1 MLATFD
7 ISNTRI
13 KAGIFDGADL
23 RATFSLAADVRRTAD
38 EYAVLLAGLLR
49 EERIARGDIHGAAIA
64 SVVPPLTGIF
74 EHVCGRLFRQPPL
87 VVGAGTRAG
96 IRIAT
101 QQPRE
106 LGADRIV
113 NAIAVQHL
121 HGSPAI
127 VVDFETATAFDIV
140 AADGSYSGTIIAP
153 GLALAAEALF
163 QHTSRLQRFELA
175 KPKAVIGKDTVGAL
189 LSGAVLGHVALVEG
203 LIARIQAELDGP
215 AVVVATGELAALVA
229 EQTRCIDR
237 VEPWLAHV
245 GLRLFHEL
253 NDGTNGR
260 GRASVHGAARGHNL
274 GPGAGHQ
281 RGEETAGR

>member
-13 KAGIFDGADL
+13 KAGIFEGPEL
-23 RATFSLAADVRRTAD
+23 RATCSLAADVRRTSD
-38 EYAVLLAGLLR
+38 EYGVLLDGFLR
-49 EERIARGDIHGAAIA
+49 EEHIQRRDVHGAAIA

-74 EHVCGRLFRQPPL
+74 EQVCSRLFRQHPL

-113 NAIAVQHL
+113 NAIAVQRL

-127 VVDFETATAFDIV
+127 VVDFDTATAFDVV
-140 AADGSYSGTIIAP
+140 AADGSYAGTIIAP
-153 GLALAAEALF
+153 GLALATEALV
-163 QHTSRLQRFELA
+163 QHTSRLQRVELTR
-175 KPKAVIGKDTVGAL
+175 PKHVIGRDTISAL

-203 LIARIQAELDGP
+203 LIARIRTELGSP
-215 AVVVATGELAALVA
+215 AIVVATGEMASLIASETAVV
-229 EQTRCIDR
+229 DR
-237 VEPWLAHV
+237 VEPWLTQI
-245 GLRLFHEL
+245 GLRLFYEL
-253 NDGTNGR
+253 NQGSR
-260 GRASVHGAARGHNL
+260 
-274 GPGAGHQ
+274 
-281 RGEETAGR
+281 

>member
-13 KAGIFDGADL
+13 RAGIFDGPEL
-23 RATFSLAADVRRTAD
+23 RANFSLAADVRRTAD
-38 EYAVLLAGLLR
+38 EYAVLLDGFLR
-49 EERIARGDIHGAAIA
+49 EEQIARREIHDAAIA

-74 EHVCGRLFRQPPL
+74 EQVCRRLFRQPPL

-113 NAIAVQHL
+113 NALAVRHL
-121 HGSPAI
+121 RGSPAI
-127 VVDFETATAFDIV
+127 VVDFDTATAFDVI
-140 AADGSYSGTIIAP
+140 AADGAYVGTVIAP

-163 QHTSRLQRFELA
+163 QHTSRLQRIELTR
-175 KPKAVIGKDTVGAL
+175 PRSVIGRDTLGAL

-203 LIARIQAELDGP
+203 MIARIRAELGSP
-215 AVVVATGELAALVA
+215 AIVVATGELAALVA
-229 EQTRCIDR
+229 AETTVVDH
-237 VEPWLAHV
+237 VEPWLALI
-245 GLRLFHEL
+245 GLRLFYEL
-253 NDGTNGR
+253 NR
-260 GRASVHGAARGHNL
+260 G
-274 GPGAGHQ
+274 
-281 RGEETAGR
+281 

>member
-13 KAGIFDGADL
+13 KAGIFDGPEL

-38 EYAVLLAGLLR
+38 EYVVMLDGLLR
-49 EERIARGDIHGAAIA
+49 EEHIQRSHVQGVAIA

-74 EHVCGRLFRQPPL
+74 EQVCGRLFRQPAL
-87 VVGAGTRAG
+87 VVGHATRAG
-96 IRIAT
+96 IRITT

-127 VVDFETATAFDIV
+127 VVDFETATSFDIV
-140 AADGSYSGTIIAP
+140 AADGAYAGTIIAP
-153 GLALAAEALF
+153 GLALAAEALV
-163 QHTSRLQRFELA
+163 QHTSRLQRVELT
-175 KPKAVIGKDTVGAL
+175 KPKSVIGRDTIGAL
-189 LSGAVLGHVALVEG
+189 LSGTVYGHVALVEG
-203 LIARIQAELDGP
+203 LVARIRAELGSP
-215 AVVVATGELAALVA
+215 AIVVATGELASLVA
-229 EQTRCIDR
+229 GETGVVDR

-245 GLRLFHEL
+245 GLRLFYEL
-253 NDGTNGR
+253 NR
-260 GRASVHGAARGHNL
+260 G
-274 GPGAGHQ
+274 
-281 RGEETAGR
+281 

>member
-13 KAGIFDGADL
+13 KAGIFEGSEL

-38 EYAVLLAGLLR
+38 EYAVLLDGFLR
-49 EERIARGDIHGAAIA
+49 EDGIARRAVQGAAIA

-74 EHVCGRLFRQPPL
+74 EQVCTRLFRQQPV

-127 VVDFETATAFDIV
+127 VVDFDTATAFDVV
-140 AADGSYSGTIIAP
+140 AADGSYAGTIIAP

-163 QHTSRLQRFELA
+163 QHTSRLQRVELTR
-175 KPKAVIGKDTVGAL
+175 PKMVIGRDTVSAL

-203 LIARIQAELDGP
+203 LIARIRAELGGGP
-215 AVVVATGELAALVA
+215 AVVVATGELASLVA
-229 EQTRCIDR
+229 AESTVVDR
-237 VEPWLAHV
+237 VEPWLTQI
-245 GLRLFHEL
+245 GLRLFYEL
-253 NDGTNGR
+253 NR
-260 GRASVHGAARGHNL
+260 G
-274 GPGAGHQ
+274 
-281 RGEETAGR
+281 

>member
-1 MLATFD
+1 VLATFD

-13 KAGIFDGADL
+13 KAGIFDGAEL

-38 EYAVLLAGLLR
+38 EYAVLLDGLLR
-49 EERIARGDIHGAAIA
+49 EERIQRREIAGVAIA

-74 EHVCGRLFRQPPL
+74 EQVCGRLFRQPPL
-87 VVGAGTRAG
+87 VVGHSTRAG

-127 VVDFETATAFDIV
+127 VVDFETATAFDVV
-140 AADGSYSGTIIAP
+140 AADGAYAGTIIAP

-163 QHTSRLQRFELA
+163 QHTSRLQRVELT
-175 KPKAVIGKDTVGAL
+175 KPKSVIGRDTISAL
-189 LSGAVLGHVALVEG
+189 LSGAVFGHVALVEG
-203 LIARIQAELDGP
+203 LVARIKAELGSP
-215 AVVVATGELAALVA
+215 AVVVATGELATLVA
-229 EQTRCIDR
+229 GETTVVDR

-245 GLRLFHEL
+245 GLRLFYEL
-253 NDGTNGR
+253 NR
-260 GRASVHGAARGHNL
+260 G
-274 GPGAGHQ
+274 
-281 RGEETAGR
+281 

>member
-1 MLATFD
+1 VLATFD

-13 KAGIFDGADL
+13 KAGIFDGPDL

-38 EYAVLLAGLLR
+38 EYGVLLDGLLR
-49 EERIARGDIHGAAIA
+49 EEGLARRDVHGTAIA

-74 EHVCGRLFRQPPL
+74 EQVCGRLFRHDPL

-127 VVDFETATAFDIV
+127 VVDFETATAFDVV
-140 AADGSYSGTIIAP
+140 AADGSYAGTIIAP

-163 QHTSRLQRFELA
+163 QHTSRLQRVELI
-175 KPKAVIGKDTVGAL
+175 KPKAVIGRDTISAL
-189 LSGAVLGHVALVEG
+189 LSGAVFGHVALVEG
-203 LIARIQAELDGP
+203 LIGRIRSELGSP
-215 AVVVATGELAALVA
+215 AIVVATGELASLVA
-229 EQTRCIDR
+229 GETTVIDR

-245 GLRLFHEL
+245 GLRLFYEL
-253 NDGTNGR
+253 NQG
-260 GRASVHGAARGHNL
+260 
-274 GPGAGHQ
+274 Q
-281 RGEETAGR
+281 R

>member
-1 MLATFD
+1 VLATFD

-13 KAGIFDGADL
+13 KAGIFDGPEL

-38 EYAVLLAGLLR
+38 EYAVLLGGLLR
-49 EERIARGDIHGAAIA
+49 EERIQRRDVHGIAIA

-74 EHVCGRLFRQPPL
+74 EQVCTRLFRQQPL
-87 VVGAGTRAG
+87 VVGHATRAG

-121 HGSPAI
+121 HGCPAI
-127 VVDFETATAFDIV
+127 VVDFETATAFDVV
-140 AADGSYSGTIIAP
+140 AADGAYAGTIIAP

-163 QHTSRLQRFELA
+163 QHTSRLQRVELT
-175 KPKAVIGKDTVGAL
+175 KPKSVVGKDTIGAL
-189 LSGAVLGHVALVEG
+189 LSGTVYGHVALVEG
-203 LIARIQAELDGP
+203 LVARIKAELGSP
-215 AVVVATGELAALVA
+215 VIVVATGELASLVA
-229 EQTRCIDR
+229 GETGVIDR

-245 GLRLFHEL
+245 GLRLFYEL
-253 NDGTNGR
+253 NR
-260 GRASVHGAARGHNL
+260 G
-274 GPGAGHQ
+274 
-281 RGEETAGR
+281 

>member
-13 KAGIFDGADL
+13 KAGIFDGPEL

-38 EYAVLLAGLLR
+38 EYAVLLDGFLR
-49 EERIARGDIHGAAIA
+49 EERIPRREVHGAAIA

-74 EHVCGRLFRQPPL
+74 EQAASRLFRQQAL
-87 VVGAGTRAG
+87 VVGAAGTRAG

-127 VVDFETATAFDIV
+127 VVDFDTATAFDVV
-140 AADGSYSGTIIAP
+140 APDGSYAGTIIAP

-163 QHTSRLQRFELA
+163 QHTSRLQRVELT
-175 KPKAVIGKDTVGAL
+175 KPKTAIGRDTISAL
-189 LSGAVLGHVALVEG
+189 LSGVVLGHVALVEG
-203 LIARIQAELDGP
+203 LIGRIRSELGSP

-229 EQTRCIDR
+229 AETSVVDR
-237 VEPWLAHV
+237 VEPWLTQI
-245 GLRLFHEL
+245 GLRLFYEL
-253 NDGTNGR
+253 NQGGR
-260 GRASVHGAARGHNL
+260 
-274 GPGAGHQ
+274 
-281 RGEETAGR
+281 

>member
-1 MLATFD
+1 VLATFD

-13 KAGIFDGADL
+13 KAGIFDGAEL

-38 EYAVLLAGLLR
+38 EYAVLLDGLLR
-49 EERIARGDIHGAAIA
+49 EERIQRRDVGGSAIA

-74 EHVCGRLFRQPPL
+74 EHVCERLFRHHPL
-87 VVGAGTRAG
+87 VVGHATRAG

-106 LGADRIV
+106 RGADRIV

-127 VVDFETATAFDIV
+127 VVDLETATSFDIV
-140 AADGSYSGTIIAP
+140 ASDGAYAGTVIAP

-175 KPKAVIGKDTVGAL
+175 KPKSVIGRETIGAL
-189 LSGAVLGHVALVEG
+189 LSGTVYGHVALVEG
-203 LIARIQAELDGP
+203 LVARIRAELGSP
-215 AVVVATGELAALVA
+215 AIVVATGELASLVA
-229 EQTRCIDR
+229 EETKIIDR

-245 GLRLFHEL
+245 GLRLFYEL
-253 NDGTNGR
+253 NR
-260 GRASVHGAARGHNL
+260 G
-274 GPGAGHQ
+274 
-281 RGEETAGR
+281 

>member
-13 KAGIFDGADL
+13 KAGIFDGAEL

-38 EYAVLLAGLLR
+38 EYAVLLDGCLR
-49 EERIARGDIHGAAIA
+49 EQRIQRREVHGVVIA

-74 EHVCGRLFRQPPL
+74 EQVCSRVFRQQPL
-87 VVGAGTRAG
+87 VVGVSTRAG

-127 VVDFETATAFDIV
+127 VVDFETATAFDVV
-140 AADGSYSGTIIAP
+140 AADGSYAGTIIAP

-163 QHTSRLQRFELA
+163 QHTSRLQRVELT
-175 KPKAVIGKDTVGAL
+175 KPKTVIGRDTISAL
-189 LSGAVLGHVALVEG
+189 LSGAVFGHVALVDG
-203 LIARIQAELDGP
+203 LIARIRDELGSP
-215 AVVVATGELAALVA
+215 AVVVATGELASLVA
-229 EQTRCIDR
+229 GESTTIDR

-245 GLRLFHEL
+245 GLRLFYEL
-253 NDGTNGR
+253 NQEHQGGR
-260 GRASVHGAARGHNL
+260 
-274 GPGAGHQ
+274 
-281 RGEETAGR
+281 

>member
-13 KAGIFDGADL
+13 KAGIFDGPEL

-38 EYAVLLAGLLR
+38 EYAVLLDGLLR
-49 EERIARGDIHGAAIA
+49 EEHLQRSLVHGVAIA
-64 SVVPPLTGIF
+64 SVVPPQTGIF
-74 EHVCGRLFRQPPL
+74 EHVCHRLFRQQAL
-87 VVGAGTRAG
+87 VVGHATRAG

-127 VVDFETATAFDIV
+127 VVDFETATSFDV
-140 AADGSYSGTIIAP
+140 VTSDGAYAGTIIAP

-163 QHTSRLQRFELA
+163 QHTSRLQRVELTR
-175 KPKAVIGKDTVGAL
+175 PKTAIGRDTIGAL
-189 LSGAVLGHVALVEG
+189 LSGAVFGHVALVEG
-203 LIARIQAELDGP
+203 LIARIKVELGSP
-215 AVVVATGELAALVA
+215 AIVVATGELAELVA
-229 EQTRCIDR
+229 SETTIIDR

-245 GLRLFHEL
+245 GLRLFYEL
-253 NDGTNGR
+253 NHGHR
-260 GRASVHGAARGHNL
+260 GAKEHSA
-274 GPGAGHQ
+274 PAGD
-281 RGEETAGR
+281 RRVPEPRT

>member
-13 KAGIFDGADL
+13 RVGIFDGAEL

-38 EYAVLLAGLLR
+38 EYAVLADGFLR
-49 EERIARGDIHGAAIA
+49 EERIPRREVHGVAIA

-74 EHVCGRLFRQPPL
+74 EQLASRLFRTRAL

-127 VVDFETATAFDIV
+127 VVDLDTATAFDVV
-140 AADGSYSGTIIAP
+140 AADGSYAGTIIAP

-163 QHTSRLQRFELA
+163 QHTSRLQRVELTR
-175 KPKAVIGKDTVGAL
+175 PKAAIGRDTISAL
-189 LSGAVLGHVALVEG
+189 LSGAVLGHVAMVEG
-203 LIARIQAELDGP
+203 LVGRIRSELGSP
-215 AVVVATGELAALVA
+215 AVVVATGELASLVA
-229 EQTRCIDR
+229 GETTVVDR
-237 VEPWLAHV
+237 VEPWLSPI
-245 GLRLFHEL
+245 GLRLFYEL
-253 NDGTNGR
+253 NR
-260 GRASVHGAARGHNL
+260 G
-274 GPGAGHQ
+274 
-281 RGEETAGR
+281 

>member
-1 MLATFD
+1 LGWSEARVLATFD

-13 KAGIFDGADL
+13 KAGIFDGSEL
-23 RATFSLAADVRRTAD
+23 RTTFALAADVRRTAD
-38 EYAVLLAGLLR
+38 EYAVLLDGLLR
-49 EERIARGDIHGAAIA
+49 EERIQRREVLGAAIA

-74 EHVCGRLFRQPPL
+74 EQVCGRLFRQQAL

-127 VVDFETATAFDIV
+127 VVDMETATAFDVV
-140 AADGSYSGTIIAP
+140 AADGSYAGTIIAP

-163 QHTSRLQRFELA
+163 QHTSRLQRVELSR
-175 KPKAVIGKDTVGAL
+175 PKTVIGRDTVGAL
-189 LSGAVLGHVALVEG
+189 LSGVVLGHVALVEG
-203 LIARIQAELDGP
+203 LIGRIRAELGSP
-215 AVVVATGELAALVA
+215 AVVVATGELASLVA
-229 EQTRCIDR
+229 SETSVVDR
-237 VEPWLAHV
+237 IEPSLALI
-245 GLRLFHEL
+245 GLRLFYEL
-253 NDGTNGR
+253 NR
-260 GRASVHGAARGHNL
+260 G
-274 GPGAGHQ
+274 
-281 RGEETAGR
+281 

>member
-1 MLATFD
+1 MEARVLATFD

-13 KAGIFDGADL
+13 KAGIFDGAAL

-38 EYAVLLAGLLR
+38 EYGVLLDGLLR
-49 EERIARGDIHGAAIA
+49 EERIQRRDIHGAAIA
-64 SVVPPLTGIF
+64 SVVPPLTGVF
-74 EHVCGRLFRQPPL
+74 EHVCTRLFKQPPL
-87 VVGAGTRAG
+87 VVGVSTRAG

-140 AADGSYSGTIIAP
+140 AADGAYSGTVIAP

-163 QHTSRLQRFELA
+163 QHTSRLQRFELT
-175 KPKAVIGKDTVGAL
+175 KPKSVIGKDTISAL

-203 LIARIQAELDGP
+203 LIARIRAELGSP
-215 AVVVATGELAALVA
+215 VIVVATGELASLVA
-229 EQTRCIDR
+229 EQTDCIDR

-245 GLRLFHEL
+245 GLRLFYEL
-253 NDGTNGR
+253 NVG
-260 GRASVHGAARGHNL
+260 S
-274 GPGAGHQ
+274 
-281 RGEETAGR
+281 TA

>member
-13 KAGIFDGADL
+13 KAGVFDGPDL

-38 EYAVLLAGLLR
+38 EYAVLLDGLLR
-49 EERIARGDIHGAAIA
+49 EERIQRSSVHGIAIA

-74 EHVCGRLFRQPPL
+74 EQVCTRLFRQPPL
-87 VVGAGTRAG
+87 VVGHSTRAG

-127 VVDFETATAFDIV
+127 VVDFETATAFDVV
-140 AADGSYSGTIIAP
+140 ASDGSYAGTIIAP

-163 QHTSRLQRFELA
+163 QHTSRLQRVELA
-175 KPKAVIGKDTVGAL
+175 KPKSVVGKDTIGAL
-189 LSGAVLGHVALVEG
+189 LSGTVYGHVALVEG
-203 LIARIQAELDGP
+203 LVARIRTELGSP
-215 AVVVATGELAALVA
+215 AIVVATGELASLVA
-229 EQTRCIDR
+229 GETSVVDR

-245 GLRLFHEL
+245 GLRLFYEL
-253 NDGTNGR
+253 NR
-260 GRASVHGAARGHNL
+260 G
-274 GPGAGHQ
+274 
-281 RGEETAGR
+281 

>member
-13 KAGIFDGADL
+13 KAGIFDGEDL
-23 RATFSLAADVRRTAD
+23 RATFSLAAEVRRTAD
-38 EYAVLLAGLLR
+38 EYAVLLDGLLR
-49 EERIARGDIHGAAIA
+49 EERVQRRDIHGVAIA

-74 EHVCGRLFRQPPL
+74 EQVSGRLFRQQAV
-87 VVGAGTRAG
+87 VVGHATRAG

-127 VVDFETATAFDIV
+127 VVDVETATSFDVV
-140 AADGSYSGTIIAP
+140 AADGSYAGTVIAP

-163 QHTSRLQRFELA
+163 QHTSRLQRVELTR
-175 KPKAVIGKDTVGAL
+175 PKSAIGRDTIGAL
-189 LSGAVLGHVALVEG
+189 LSGTVYGHVALVEG
-203 LIARIQAELDGP
+203 LLARIKAELGSP
-215 AVVVATGELAALVA
+215 AIVVATGELASLVA
-229 EQTRCIDR
+229 AETDAIDR

-245 GLRLFHEL
+245 GLRLFYEL
-253 NDGTNGR
+253 NR
-260 GRASVHGAARGHNL
+260 GS
-274 GPGAGHQ
+274 
-281 RGEETAGR
+281 

>member
-13 KAGIFDGADL
+13 KAGIFDGSEL
-23 RATFSLAADVRRTAD
+23 RTTFALAADVRRTAD
-38 EYAVLLAGLLR
+38 EYAVLVDGLLR
-49 EERIARGDIHGAAIA
+49 EERIQRREVLGAAIA

-74 EHVCGRLFRQPPL
+74 EQVCGRLFRQQAL

-127 VVDFETATAFDIV
+127 VVDMETATAFDVV
-140 AADGSYSGTIIAP
+140 AADGAYAGTIIAP

-163 QHTSRLQRFELA
+163 QHTSRLQRVELSR
-175 KPKAVIGKDTVGAL
+175 PKTVIGRDTVGAL
-189 LSGAVLGHVALVEG
+189 LSGVVLGHVALVEG
-203 LIARIQAELDGP
+203 LIGRIRAELGSP
-215 AVVVATGELAALVA
+215 AVVVATGELASLVA
-229 EQTRCIDR
+229 SETSVVDR
-237 VEPWLAHV
+237 IEPSLALI
-245 GLRLFHEL
+245 GLRLFYEL
-253 NDGTNGR
+253 NR
-260 GRASVHGAARGHNL
+260 G
-274 GPGAGHQ
+274 
-281 RGEETAGR
+281 

>member
-13 KAGIFDGADL
+13 KAGIFDGQDL

-38 EYAVLLAGLLR
+38 EYAVLLDGLLR
-49 EERIARGDIHGAAIA
+49 EERIQRSHVHGSVIA

-74 EHVCGRLFRQPPL
+74 EQVCTRLFHRQAL
-87 VVGAGTRAG
+87 VVGHATRAG
-96 IRIAT
+96 IRIKT

-127 VVDFETATAFDIV
+127 VVDFETATSFDV
-140 AADGSYSGTIIAP
+140 VGADGSYAGTVIAP

-163 QHTSRLQRFELA
+163 QHTSRLQRVELT
-175 KPKAVIGKDTVGAL
+175 KPKSVVGRDTIGAL
-189 LSGAVLGHVALVEG
+189 LSGTVYGHVALVEG
-203 LIARIQAELDGP
+203 LVARIRAELGGP
-215 AVVVATGELAALVA
+215 AIVVATGELASLVA
-229 EQTRCIDR
+229 GETGVIDR

-245 GLRLFHEL
+245 GLRLFYEL
-253 NDGTNGR
+253 NR
-260 GRASVHGAARGHNL
+260 G
-274 GPGAGHQ
+274 
-281 RGEETAGR
+281 